1 MQFETIWQDV
11 RFAFRIVKRSPA
23 VALTVIGTLGVA
35 LGLNAAAY
43 SFFNAYVIKPAA
55 VRDPGTLY
63 QASWENR
70 DGVVHRFSWTEAE
83 ALSRDMATIFPET
96 YASLSEFT
104 ARINGRPALG
114 ELVTGNYFSLLGVRA
129 FRGRMLRPSD
139 SAAPGSE
146 QVVVLSHAAWLRHF
160 DGDPAVVGRQLQIRG
175 VSLEIIGV
183 APEGF
188 VGLDLLPRDFWA
200 PLTMLPALEEGPS
213 LFGPEQPQRLDVVGR
228 LGAGQTEASAR
239 AAVLAWARRATARDP
254 LDTAAVPILR
264 PVATPIDPSFSVL
277 LAFMP
282 LLVAFGLVLL
292 TAAANL
298 AGLMLSRATVRRREI
313 AIRLSLGA
321 SRGGIVRQLFIES
334 LLLALVAS
342 LAGFALGR
350 VTLDV
355 GIRAVYATLP
365 PAIADYLRLLP
376 VVPDARVLTS
386 LIAAGI
392 GAAVLFG
399 AVPAFHATRHAG
411 TIATRGATPDGR
423 TSRLRHGLVVAQI
436 TVSALLI
443 VTCGVLLRG
452 SMRLATTD
460 LGIETRDVIEV
471 RTRSQSNQTALATL
485 RAHPL
490 VRAVA
495 AESTST
501 FGAGRLVIAS
511 DALGRRSLGAGGEAP
526 SVMSVRMPQKLV
538 SPGYFDMYEIGL
550 VSGRHFTEA
559 EASGGAPVVILSQQ
573 AAATL
578 WPGQN
583 AVGRLIRLAP
593 DSRVPDAYR
602 APSTVVEVIGVAQ
615 TVFTSWDEAMR
626 ATIYSP
632 MSVAGY
638 SPMFAAAP
646 NLNMLVKT
654 RGGNVSAAVRQID
667 ADLSATA
674 PGAVI
679 ITAQDLAELRVYPFQ
694 AMSWAA
700 GIIGGIALV
709 LTISGIYGLL
719 AYAVARRTKEIGIR
733 MALGE
738 STAGIVGLIVKQSMR
753 LCAIGLGIGLTL
765 AVALST
771 ALASTL
777 VMMDTFD
784 AAAFS
789 AGTVIVIA
797 ACLAAAFHPARRA
810 AAVEPLMALQIE

>member
-1 MQFETIWQDV
+1 MRLESLWGDI
-11 RFAFRIVKRSPA
+11 RFAFRIFKRSPA
-23 VALTVIGTLGVA
+23 VALTVIGTLAVA
-35 LGLNAAAY
+35 LGLNATAY
-43 SFFNAYVIKPAA
+43 SFFNAYVVKPAA
-55 VRDPGTLY
+55 VHDPGTLY

-70 DGVVHRFSWTEAE
+70 GGFFHRFSWTEAE
-83 ALSRDMATIFPET
+83 GFGRDMAGVFPET
-96 YASLSEFT
+96 YVSMGQLLT
-104 ARINGRPALG
+104 RINGRPAVG
-114 ELVTGNYFSLLGVRA
+114 ELVTGNYFSLLGVPA

-139 SAAPGSE
+139 SAAPGRE
-146 QVVVLSHAAWLRHF
+146 PVVVLSHAAWMRLF
-160 DGDPAVVGRQLQIRG
+160 GGDPAAVGQQLQIRG
-175 VSLEIIGV
+175 VYVEIVGI

-200 PLTMLPALEEGPS
+200 PLTLLPALEEGPS

-228 LGAGQTEASAR
+228 LGATQTEGSAR
-239 AAVLAWARRATARDP
+239 GAVLAWAQRTTASNP
-254 LDTAAVPILR
+254 PETQAVLAILQ
-264 PVATPIDPSFSVL
+264 PAATPIALSFNVL
-277 LAFMP
+277 LAFTP
-282 LLVAFGLVLL
+282 LMVAFGLVLL
-292 TAAANL
+292 TAAVNL
-298 AGLMLSRATVRRREI
+298 AGLMLSRATVRQREI

-321 SRGGIVRQLFIES
+321 SRGRIVRQLFVES

-350 VTLDV
+350 VTLDA

-365 PAIADYLRLLP
+365 PVVADYIRLLP
-376 VVPDARVLTS
+376 VVPDARVLAV

-399 AVPAFHATRHAG
+399 ALPALPATRHAG
-411 TIATRGATPDGR
+411 TIASHGATPDGR
-423 TSRLRHGLVVAQI
+423 TSRLRQGLVVAQI

-452 SMRLATTD
+452 SLRLATTD
-460 LGIETRDVIEV
+460 LGLQTRDVIEV
-471 RTRSQSNQTALATL
+471 RTRNQSNETALATL

-490 VRAVA
+490 VRTVA
-495 AESTST
+495 AASTST

-511 DALGRRSLGAGGEAP
+511 DADAP
-526 SVMSVRMPQKLV
+526 SAMAVRMPQKLV
-538 SPGYFDMYEIGL
+538 SPGYFDVYEIGL

-583 AVGRLIRLAP
+583 AVGRLVRLAP
-593 DSRVPDAYR
+593 DSRVPDAYKP
-602 APSTVVEVIGVAQ
+602 PSPVVEVVGVAR
-615 TVFTSWDEAMR
+615 TVFTSWDQAMR

-632 MSVAGY
+632 MSVAG
-638 SPMFAAAP
+638 A

-654 RGGNVSAAVRQID
+654 RGGNVSAAMRQID
-667 ADLSATA
+667 ADLSAAA
-674 PGAVI
+674 PGVAEQI
-679 ITAQDLAELRVYPFQ
+679 ISAQDLVEARVYPFQ

-709 LTISGIYGLL
+709 LTISGIYGVL

-738 STAGIVGLIVKQSMR
+738 SAAGVVGLILKQSMR

-784 AAAFS
+784 VAAFA
-789 AGTVIVIA
+789 AGIVIVIA
-797 ACLAAAFHPARRA
+797 ACLVAAFYPARRA
-810 AAVEPLMALQIE
+810 AGVEPMVALRIE

>member
-1 MQFETIWQDV
+1 MRLDSLWGDI
-11 RFAFRIVKRSPA
+11 RFAFRIFKRSPA
-23 VALTVIGTLGVA
+23 VALTVIGTLAVA
-35 LGLNAAAY
+35 LGLNATAY
-43 SFFNAYVIKPAA
+43 SFFNAYVVKPAA

-70 DGVVHRFSWTEAE
+70 GGFFHRFSWTEAE
-83 ALSRDMATIFPET
+83 GFGREMAAVFPET
-96 YASLSEFT
+96 YVSMPQLLT
-104 ARINGRPALG
+104 RIDGRPAMG
-114 ELVTGNYFSLLGVRA
+114 ELVTGNYFSLLGVPA

-139 SAAPGSE
+139 SEAPGRE
-146 QVVVLSHAAWLRHF
+146 PVVVLSHAAWMRLFR
-160 DGDPAVVGRQLQIRG
+160 GDPAAVGRQLQIRG
-175 VSLEIIGV
+175 AYVEIVGI

-200 PLTMLPALEEGPS
+200 PLTMLPALEDGPS
-213 LFGPEQPQRLDVVGR
+213 LFGPEQPQRLEVVGR
-228 LGAGQTEASAR
+228 LGATQTEASAR
-239 AAVLAWARRATARDP
+239 AAVLAWAQRTTASSP
-254 LDTAAVPILR
+254 PETQAVVAILE
-264 PVATPIDPSFSVL
+264 PAATPIALSFNVL

-282 LLVAFGLVLL
+282 LMVAFGLVLL

-298 AGLMLSRATVRRREI
+298 AGLMLSRATVRQREI

-321 SRGGIVRQLFIES
+321 SRSRIVRQLLVEG

-350 VTLDV
+350 ITLDA

-365 PAIADYLRLLP
+365 PVVADYIRLLP
-376 VVPDARVLTS
+376 VVPDARVLAA

-392 GAAVLFG
+392 VTAVLFG
-399 AVPAFHATRHAG
+399 ALPALHATRHAG
-411 TIATRGATPDGR
+411 TIASHGATPDGR

-452 SMRLATTD
+452 SVRMATTD
-460 LGIETRDVIEV
+460 LGLQTRDVIEV
-471 RTRSQSNQTALATL
+471 RTRNQSNETALAML

-490 VRAVA
+490 VRTVA
-495 AESTST
+495 AASTST
-501 FGAGRLVIAS
+501 FAAGRLVIAS
-511 DALGRRSLGAGGEAP
+511 DADAP
-526 SVMSVRMPQKLV
+526 SAALVRMPQKLV
-538 SPGYFDMYEIGL
+538 SPGYFDVYEIGL

-559 EASGGAPVVILSQQ
+559 EASGAAAPVVILSEQ

-583 AVGRLIRLAP
+583 AVGRLIRLSP
-593 DSRVPDAYR
+593 DSRVPDAYKP
-602 APSTVVEVIGVAQ
+602 PSPVVEVVGVAR

-632 MSVAGY
+632 MSVVG
-638 SPMFAAAP
+638 S

-654 RGGNVSAAVRQID
+654 RGGNVSAAMRQID
-667 ADLSATA
+667 ADLSVAA
-674 PGAVI
+674 PGIAQQI
-679 ITAQDLAELRVYPFQ
+679 ITAQDLVETRVYPFQ

-709 LTISGIYGLL
+709 LTISGIYGVL

-738 STAGIVGLIVKQSMR
+738 SPAGVVGLILRQSMR

-784 AAAFS
+784 VAAFS
-789 AGTVIVIA
+789 AGIVIVIA
-797 ACLAAAFHPARRA
+797 ACLVAAFYPARRA
-810 AAVEPLMALQIE
+810 AGVEPLVALRIE

>member
-1 MQFETIWQDV
+1 MRLESLWGDI
-11 RFAFRIVKRSPA
+11 RFAFRIFKRSPA
-23 VALTVIGTLGVA
+23 VALTVIGTLAVA
-35 LGLNAAAY
+35 LGLNATAY
-43 SFFNAYVIKPAA
+43 SFFNAYVVKPAA
-55 VRDPGTLY
+55 VHDPGTLY

-70 DGVVHRFSWTEAE
+70 GGFFHRFSWTEA
-83 ALSRDMATIFPET
+83 AGFGRDMAGVFPET
-96 YASLSEFT
+96 YVSMPQLLT
-104 ARINGRPALG
+104 RINGRPAMG
-114 ELVTGNYFSLLGVRA
+114 ELVTGNYFSLLGVPA

-139 SAAPGSE
+139 SEAPGRE
-146 QVVVLSHAAWLRHF
+146 PVVVLSHAAWMRLF
-160 DGDPAVVGRQLQIRG
+160 GGDPAAVGQQLQIRG
-175 VSLEIIGV
+175 AYVEIVGI

-200 PLTMLPALEEGPS
+200 PLTLLPALEEGPS
-213 LFGPEQPQRLDVVGR
+213 LFGPEQPQRLEVVGR
-228 LGAGQTEASAR
+228 LGATQTEGSAR
-239 AAVLAWARRATARDP
+239 AAVLAWAQRTTASNP
-254 LDTAAVPILR
+254 PETQAVVAILQ
-264 PVATPIDPSFSVL
+264 PAATPIALSFNVL
-277 LAFMP
+277 LAFTP
-282 LLVAFGLVLL
+282 LMVAFGLVLL

-298 AGLMLSRATVRRREI
+298 AGLMLSRATVRQREI

-321 SRGGIVRQLFIES
+321 SRGRIVRQLFVES

-350 VTLDV
+350 VTLDA

-365 PAIADYLRLLP
+365 PVVADYIRLLP
-376 VVPDARVLTS
+376 VVPDARVLAA

-392 GAAVLFG
+392 GTAVLFG
-399 AVPAFHATRHAG
+399 ALPALHATRHAG
-411 TIATRGATPDGR
+411 TIASHGATPDGR

-452 SMRLATTD
+452 SLRLATTD
-460 LGIETRDVIEV
+460 LGLQTRDVIEV
-471 RTRSQSNQTALATL
+471 RTRNQSNETALATL

-490 VRAVA
+490 VRMVA
-495 AESTST
+495 AASGST
-501 FGAGRLVIAS
+501 FAAGRLVIAS
-511 DALGRRSLGAGGEAP
+511 DALGRRSLGGGGDAP
-526 SVMSVRMPQKLV
+526 SAAPVRMPQKLV
-538 SPGYFDMYEIGL
+538 STGYFDVYEIGL

-559 EASGGAPVVILSQQ
+559 EASGGAPVVILSEQ

-578 WPGQN
+578 WPGQS
-583 AVGRLIRLAP
+583 AVGRLVRLAP
-593 DSRVPDAYR
+593 DSRVPDAYKP
-602 APSTVVEVIGVAQ
+602 PSPVVEVVGVAR

-632 MSVAGY
+632 TSVNG
-638 SPMFAAAP
+638 S

-654 RGGNVSAAVRQID
+654 RGGNVSAALRQID
-667 ADLSATA
+667 ADLSAAA
-674 PGAVI
+674 PGVAEQI
-679 ITAQDLAELRVYPFQ
+679 ITAQDLVETRVYPFQ

-700 GIIGGIALV
+700 GVIGGIALV
-709 LTISGIYGLL
+709 LTISGIYGVL

-738 STAGIVGLIVKQSMR
+738 SAAGVVGLILKQSMR

-784 AAAFS
+784 VAAFS
-789 AGTVIVIA
+789 AGIVIVIA
-797 ACLAAAFHPARRA
+797 ACLVAAFYPARRA
-810 AAVEPLMALQIE
+810 AGVEPWVALRIE

>member
-1 MQFETIWQDV
+1 MRLESLWGDI
-11 RFAFRIVKRSPA
+11 RFAFRIFKRSPA
-23 VALTVIGTLGVA
+23 VALTVIGTLAVA
-35 LGLNAAAY
+35 LGLNATAY
-43 SFFNAYVIKPAA
+43 SFFNAYVVKPAA
-55 VRDPGTLY
+55 VHDPGTLY

-70 DGVVHRFSWTEAE
+70 GGFFHRFSWTEAE
-83 ALSRDMATIFPET
+83 GFGRDMAGVFPET
-96 YASLSEFT
+96 YVSMAQLLT
-104 ARINGRPALG
+104 RINGRPAMG
-114 ELVTGNYFSLLGVRA
+114 ELVTGNYFSLLGVPA

-139 SAAPGSE
+139 SEAPGRE
-146 QVVVLSHAAWLRHF
+146 PVVVLSHAAWMRLF
-160 DGDPAVVGRQLQIRG
+160 GGDPAAVGQQLQIRG
-175 VSLEIIGV
+175 VYVEIVGI

-200 PLTMLPALEEGPS
+200 PLTLLPALEEGPS

-228 LGAGQTEASAR
+228 LGATQTEGSAR
-239 AAVLAWARRATARDP
+239 AAVLAWARRTTASNP
-254 LDTAAVPILR
+254 PETQAVVAILE
-264 PVATPIDPSFSVL
+264 PAATPIALSFNVL
-277 LAFMP
+277 LAFTP
-282 LLVAFGLVLL
+282 LMVAFGLVLL

-298 AGLMLSRATVRRREI
+298 AGLMLSRATVRQREI

-321 SRGGIVRQLFIES
+321 SRGRIVRQLFVES

-350 VTLDV
+350 VTLDA

-365 PAIADYLRLLP
+365 PVVADYIRLLP
-376 VVPDARVLTS
+376 VVPDARVLAA

-399 AVPAFHATRHAG
+399 ALPALHATRHAG
-411 TIATRGATPDGR
+411 TIASHGATPDGR

-452 SMRLATTD
+452 SVRLATTD
-460 LGIETRDVIEV
+460 LGLQTRDVIEV
-471 RTRSQSNQTALATL
+471 RTRNQSNETALATL

-490 VRAVA
+490 VRTVA
-495 AESTST
+495 AASTST
-501 FGAGRLVIAS
+501 FAAGRLVIAS
-511 DALGRRSLGAGGEAP
+511 DAWRRSLGGGGDAP
-526 SVMSVRMPQKLV
+526 SAVQVRMPQKLV
-538 SPGYFDMYEIGL
+538 SPGYFDVYEIGL

-578 WPGQN
+578 WPGQS
-583 AVGRLIRLAP
+583 AVGRLVRLAP
-593 DSRVPDAYR
+593 DSRVPDAYKP
-602 APSTVVEVIGVAQ
+602 PSPVVEVVGVAR
-615 TVFTSWDEAMR
+615 TVFTSWDQAMR

-632 MSVAGY
+632 MSVAG
-638 SPMFAAAP
+638 S

-654 RGGNVSAAVRQID
+654 RGGNVSAAMRQID
-667 ADLSATA
+667 ADLSAAA
-674 PGAVI
+674 PGVAQQI
-679 ITAQDLAELRVYPFQ
+679 ITAQDLVEARVYPFQ

-700 GIIGGIALV
+700 GVIGGIALV
-709 LTISGIYGLL
+709 LTISGIYGVL

-738 STAGIVGLIVKQSMR
+738 SAAGVVGLILKQSMR

-784 AAAFS
+784 VAAFS
-789 AGTVIVIA
+789 AGIVIVIA
-797 ACLAAAFHPARRA
+797 ACLVAAFYPARRA
-810 AAVEPLMALQIE
+810 AGVEPRVALRIE

>member
-1 MQFETIWQDV
+1 M
-11 RFAFRIVKRSPA
+11 A
-23 VALTVIGTLGVA
+23 GV
-35 LGLNAAAY
+35 
-43 SFFNAYVIKPAA
+43 
-55 VRDPGTLY
+55 
-63 QASWENR
+63 
-70 DGVVHRFSWTEAE
+70 
-83 ALSRDMATIFPET
+83 FPET
-96 YASLSEFT
+96 YVSMPQLLT
-104 ARINGRPALG
+104 RINGRPAMG
-114 ELVTGNYFSLLGVRA
+114 ELVTGNYFSLLGVPA

-139 SAAPGSE
+139 SAAPGRE
-146 QVVVLSHAAWLRHF
+146 PVVVLSHAAWMRLF
-160 DGDPAVVGRQLQIRG
+160 GGDPAAVSQQLQIRG
-175 VSLEIIGV
+175 VYVEIVGI

-188 VGLDLLPRDFWA
+188 VGLDLVPRDFWA
-200 PLTMLPALEEGPS
+200 PLTLLPALEEGPN
-213 LFGPEQPQRLDVVGR
+213 LFGPEQPQRLEVVGR
-228 LGAGQTEASAR
+228 LGATQTKASAR
-239 AAVLAWARRATARDP
+239 AAVLAWARRTTASNP
-254 LDTAAVPILR
+254 PETQAVVAILE
-264 PVATPIDPSFSVL
+264 PAATPIALSFKVL

-282 LLVAFGLVLL
+282 LMVAFGLVLL

-298 AGLMLSRATVRRREI
+298 ASLMLSRATVRQREI

-321 SRGGIVRQLFIES
+321 SRGRIVRQFLVES

-350 VTLDV
+350 VTLDA

-365 PAIADYLRLLP
+365 PAVADYIRLLP
-376 VVPDARVLTS
+376 VVPDARVLAA

-392 GAAVLFG
+392 GTAVLFG
-399 AVPAFHATRHAG
+399 ALPALHATRHAA
-411 TIATRGATPDGR
+411 TIASHGATSDGR

-452 SMRLATTD
+452 SVRLAATD
-460 LGIETRDVIEV
+460 LGLQTRDVIEV
-471 RTRSQSNQTALATL
+471 RTRNQSNETALATL

-490 VRAVA
+490 VRTVA
-495 AESTST
+495 AASTST

-511 DALGRRSLGAGGEAP
+511 DADAP
-526 SVMSVRMPQKLV
+526 SAVPVRMPQKLV
-538 SPGYFDMYEIGL
+538 SPGYFDVYEIGL
-550 VSGRHFTEA
+550 VRGRQFTEA
-559 EASGGAPVVILSQQ
+559 EASGGAPVVILSEQ

-593 DSRVPDAYR
+593 DSRVPDAYKP
-602 APSTVVEVIGVAQ
+602 PSPVVEVVGVAR
-615 TVFTSWDEAMR
+615 TVLTSWDAALR

-632 MSVAGY
+632 MSVAG
-638 SPMFAAAP
+638 F

-667 ADLSATA
+667 ADLSAAA
-674 PGAVI
+674 PGVAEQI
-679 ITAQDLAELRVYPFQ
+679 ITVQDLVETRVYPFQ

-709 LTISGIYGLL
+709 LTISGIYGVL

-733 MALGE
+733 MALGA
-738 STAGIVGLIVKQSMR
+738 SAAGVVGLILKQSMR

-784 AAAFS
+784 VAAFS
-789 AGTVIVIA
+789 AGIVIVIA
-797 ACLAAAFHPARRA
+797 ACLVAAFYPARRA
-810 AAVEPLMALQIE
+810 AGVEPWVALRIE